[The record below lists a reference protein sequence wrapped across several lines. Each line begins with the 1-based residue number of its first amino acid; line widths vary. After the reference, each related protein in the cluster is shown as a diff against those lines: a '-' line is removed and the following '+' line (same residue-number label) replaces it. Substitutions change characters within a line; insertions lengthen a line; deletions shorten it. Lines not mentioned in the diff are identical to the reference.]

1 MAPSCYT
8 IRAPMTTQSQPAI
21 RLQKVSKR
29 FAFTPDTPQSV
40 LESLISI
47 FRRSR
52 GKAHDLW
59 AVRDVSFEIQAGQCV
74 GIIGRNGS
82 GKSTL
87 LKLIAR
93 IVQPT
98 GGEIMVRG
106 RVSAL
111 LELGAGFHQDLT
123 GRENIY
129 LNASVLGLTQEETE
143 AMYGDIVAFS
153 ELGDFIDMPVKHYSS
168 GMYMRLGFS
177 VAIHVRP
184 DILIV
189 DEILAVGDQSF
200 QAKCIDRIMD
210 MKRAGVTILFISHD
224 LSTIGDLCSD
234 VIWLEKGRLHLAG
247 PAEQVLA
254 QYRDHLFQRVGE
266 QLNFENDLGTFRRW
280 GTRQIEITGVRLL
293 SGDGE
298 ETTIFRTGDP
308 LCIEMAYLAHEPIRD
323 PEFGLALY
331 RGDGLHITGPNTRAG
346 GLALGVV
353 EGPGVVRY
361 AIDRLPLLPGR
372 YRVTAAVH
380 DSARPIAYDYH
391 EEAYSFRIVEGG
403 TAEREGLLALD
414 AKWKW
419 YSLPVDIRT
428 EIAYPPPEPA
438 QAPA

>member
-1 MAPSCYT
+1 MS
-8 IRAPMTTQSQPAI
+8 TQSQPAI

-40 LESLISI
+40 LESLIA
-47 FRRSR
+47 FATRRRAKSQ
-52 GKAHDLW
+52 DLW
-59 AVRDVSFEIQAGQCV
+59 AVRDVTFDIQPGQCM

-82 GKSTL
+82 GKSSL

-93 IVQPT
+93 IIQPT
-98 GGEIMVRG
+98 TGQIEVRG

-129 LNASVLGLTQEETE
+129 LNASVLGLNRPQTE
-143 AMYGDIVAFS
+143 ALFDEIVAFS
-153 ELGDFIDMPVKHYSS
+153 ELGRFIDMPVKHYSS

-200 QAKCIDRIMD
+200 QAKCIDRIME

-224 LSTIGDLCSD
+224 LSTIGNLCSD
-234 VIWLEKGRLHLAG
+234 VIWLERGRVIEIG
-247 PAEQVLA
+247 PTDHVLA

-266 QLNFENDLGTFRRW
+266 QLNVENDAGGFRRW

-293 SGDGE
+293 DE
-298 ETTIFRTGDP
+298 EGQEATIFHTGDR
-308 LCIEMAYLAHEPIRD
+308 LCVEIAYDAHEPVTA

-331 RGDGLHITGPNTRAG
+331 RHDGLHITGPNTRAG
-346 GLALGVV
+346 GLTMGVV

-361 AIDRLPLLPGR
+361 AIERLPFLPGR
-372 YRVTAAVH
+372 YQLSAAIH
-380 DSARPIAYDYH
+380 DSTRPLAYDFH
-391 EEAYSFRIVEGG
+391 EEAYAFRVIEGG
-403 TAEREGLLALD
+403 TTEREGLLALD
-414 AKWKW
+414 AVWEW
-419 YSLPVDIRT
+419 YSLPVDET
-428 EIAYPPPEPA
+428 AEIAYPAAGPI
-438 QAPA
+438 

>member
-1 MAPSCYT
+1 MS
-8 IRAPMTTQSQPAI
+8 TQSQPAI

-40 LESLISI
+40 LESVISVVS
-47 FRRSR
+47 RRR
-52 GKAHDLW
+52 AKAQDLW
-59 AVRDVSFEIQAGQCV
+59 AVRDVTFDIEPGRCV

-82 GKSTL
+82 GKSSL

-93 IVQPT
+93 IIQPT
-98 GGEIMVRG
+98 TGQIEVRG

-129 LNASVLGLTQEETE
+129 LNASVLGLNRQQTE
-143 AMYGDIVAFS
+143 GLFDEIVAFS
-153 ELGDFIDMPVKHYSS
+153 ELGRFIDMPVKHYSS

-189 DEILAVGDQSF
+189 DEILAVGDQTF
-200 QAKCIDRIMD
+200 QAKCMDRIME

-224 LSTIGDLCSD
+224 LSTIGNLCSD
-234 VIWLEKGRLHLAG
+234 VIWLDRGRVRQVG

-266 QLNFENDLGTFRRW
+266 QLNIENDAGGFRRW

-293 SGDGE
+293 DDDGRE
-298 ETTIFRTGDP
+298 STIFHTGDS
-308 LCIEMAYLAHEPIRD
+308 LRVEIAYAAHEPVTE

-331 RGDGLHITGPNTRAG
+331 RHDGLHIAGPNTRVG
-346 GLALGVV
+346 GLEMGVV
-353 EGPGVVRY
+353 EGSGVVCY
-361 AIDRLPLLPGR
+361 VIEQLPFLPGR
-372 YRVTAAVH
+372 YQISAAIH
-380 DSARPIAYDYH
+380 DSVRPHAYDFH
-391 EEAYSFRIVEGG
+391 EEAYAFRIVEGG
-403 TAEREGLLALD
+403 TREREGLLALT
-414 AKWKW
+414 AEWEW
-419 YSLPVDIRT
+419 YSLPVD
-428 EIAYPPPEPA
+428 ESFEMAYPPAEPA
-438 QAPA
+438 

>member
-1 MAPSCYT
+1 
-8 IRAPMTTQSQPAI
+8 
-21 RLQKVSKR
+21 
-29 FAFTPDTPQSV
+29 
-40 LESLISI
+40 
-47 FRRSR
+47 
-52 GKAHDLW
+52 
-59 AVRDVSFEIQAGQCV
+59 
-74 GIIGRNGS
+74 
-82 GKSTL
+82 
-87 LKLIAR
+87 
-93 IVQPT
+93 
-98 GGEIMVRG
+98 
-106 RVSAL
+106 
-111 LELGAGFHQDLT
+111 
-123 GRENIY
+123 
-129 LNASVLGLTQEETE
+129 
-143 AMYGDIVAFS
+143 
-153 ELGDFIDMPVKHYSS
+153 
-168 GMYMRLGFS
+168 
-177 VAIHVRP
+177 
-184 DILIV
+184 
-189 DEILAVGDQSF
+189 
-200 QAKCIDRIMD
+200 
-210 MKRAGVTILFISHD
+210 
-224 LSTIGDLCSD
+224 
-234 VIWLEKGRLHLAG
+234 
-247 PAEQVLA
+247 
-254 QYRDHLFQRVGE
+254 
-266 QLNFENDLGTFRRW
+266 
-280 GTRQIEITGVRLL
+280 VRLL